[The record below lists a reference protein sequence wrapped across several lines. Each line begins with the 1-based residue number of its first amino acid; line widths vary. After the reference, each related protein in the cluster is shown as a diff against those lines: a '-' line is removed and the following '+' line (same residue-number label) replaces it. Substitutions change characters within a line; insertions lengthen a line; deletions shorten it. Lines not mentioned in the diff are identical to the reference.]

1 MAVAVRLEPWGAGD
15 RDLLTRLL
23 GDPAMMTHL
32 GGPESP
38 EKIADRQRR
47 YEADHAQLKIMLGD
61 DDVAAGWI
69 GSWPREWRG
78 EVVLEVGWSVLPA
91 MQGRGI
97 ARAATAAM
105 IERIRAERPDARL
118 HAFPAVDNAASNA
131 LCRSLGF
138 TLLGA
143 FDVEYPPGHAL
154 RCNDWALELGDP
166 V

>member
-1 MAVAVRLEPWGAGD
+1 MAPAVRLEPWGPGD
-15 RDLLTRLL
+15 HDLLARLL

-38 EKIADRQRR
+38 AKIADRQRR
-47 YEADHAQLKIMLGD
+47 YEADPAQLKIVLSDGL
-61 DDVAAGWI
+61 APAGWV

-78 EVVLEVGWSVLPA
+78 GEVLELGWSVLPE

-105 IERIRAERPDARL
+105 IERIRAGRPDARL
-118 HAFPAVDNAASNA
+118 HAFPGVDNAASNA

-143 FDVEYPPGHAL
+143 FDLEYPPGHAL
-154 RCNDWALELGDP
+154 RCNDWALHLGE
-166 V
+166 

>member
-1 MAVAVRLEPWGAGD
+1 
-15 RDLLTRLL
+15 
-23 GDPAMMTHL
+23 
-32 GGPESP
+32 
-38 EKIADRQRR
+38 
-47 YEADHAQLKIMLGD
+47 
-61 DDVAAGWI
+61 
-69 GSWPREWRG
+69 
-78 EVVLEVGWSVLPA
+78 
-91 MQGRGI
+91 
-97 ARAATAAM
+97 
-105 IERIRAERPDARL
+105 L

>member
-1 MAVAVRLEPWGAGD
+1 MAPAVRLEPWGPGD
-15 RDLLTRLL
+15 HDLLARLL

-38 EKIADRQRR
+38 AKIADRQRR
-47 YEADHAQLKIMLGD
+47 YEADPAQLKIVLSDGL
-61 DDVAAGWI
+61 APAGWV

-78 EVVLEVGWSVLPA
+78 GEVLELGWSVLPE

-105 IERIRAERPDARL
+105 IERIRAGRPDARL
-118 HAFPAVDNAASNA
+118 HAFPGVDNAASNA

-143 FDVEYPPGHAL
+143 FDLEYPPGHAL
-154 RCNDWALELGDP
+154 RCNDWALALGE
-166 V
+166 